1 MIRAEGWGE
10 FARSGLSIY
19 GYGADAFSSIML
31 LNLVGQTGPFLGTR
45 IFPKSEGPRYIK
57 GQSICAGF
65 MFFNAF
71 LALSLRT
78 LLVWENKKLDKKYGK
93 VGGEGQAAAA
103 AAAAAGVRDGKTGAN
118 AGEENYG
125 ASYRY
130 IL

>member
-1 MIRAEGWGE
+1 
-10 FARSGLSIY
+10 
-19 GYGADAFSSIML
+19 ML

-45 IFPKSEGPRYIK
+45 IFPKSEGPRYVK
-57 GQSICAGF
+57 GQSICAAF

-93 VGGEGQAAAA
+93 VGEAQAAAA
-103 AAAAAGVRDGKTGAN
+103 RDGKTGAHV
-118 AGEENYG
+118 GEENYG